1 MRVLNPNLEQALI
14 SVIEQGLPLVPR
26 PYADIAL
33 QIGCS
38 EQEVIE
44 GLQALKNRGDIKRFG
59 VVVRHRKLGYR
70 ANGMVVWDVPDDEV
84 KRLGHCMGQYSF
96 VTLCYRRPRQ
106 LPEWGY
112 NLFTMVHGRNRQ
124 EVEKKHNSWLSNVH
138 WVILNM
144 KFCLVLD
151 ALNSVVRV
159 ISVIT
164 LLQKLKF
171 VPLLN
176 KNRLNLWALPI
187 L

>member
-1 MRVLNPNLEQALI
+1 MTVLNPNLEQALI

-70 ANGMVVWDVPDDEV
+70 ANGMVVWDVPDEEV
-84 KRLGHCMGQYSF
+84 KRLGHCIGQYSF

-112 NLFTMVHGRNRQ
+112 NLFTMVHGRNQQ
-124 EVEKKHNSWLSNVH
+124 EVEEK
-138 WVILNM
+138 
-144 KFCLVLD
+144 
-151 ALNSVVRV
+151 
-159 ISVIT
+159 T
-164 LLQKLKF
+164 LLLVEQCGLDDIKHEILFSSRCFKQRGARYISNNPLAEIKISPASDQK
-171 VPLLN
+171 
-176 KNRLNLWALPI
+176 
-187 L
+187 